1 MAAEGKTLEQVS
13 IITILGQ
20 PSAAQRKPK
29 YIQPTTEAD
38 RLPELVS
45 SERAFGSLVLV
56 NINFLSLS

>member
-38 RLPELVS
+38 RLP
-45 SERAFGSLVLV
+45 GTG
-56 NINFLSLS
+56 I